1 MATFMCRTWA
11 RVVYCN
17 SARPAAPWPLR
28 AYLSLPFQIPA
39 RSHGAFTSVLMGTS
53 MWTLACP
60 SQIPMALTIAFS
72 SITGAPAPRSPSR
85 AAGLHHDGRPNGQ
98 PALLA
103 ALFALYPCRA
113 RSHPDHTDHRD
124 RGTGE
129 GAAGRSGSG
138 PTGIPEQ
145 RGRDGGSEP
154 DGEPESRPDGFPR
167 FGCERADILRTH
179 RAAARGDCAARHPVG
194 KPAGERGSV

>member
-72 SITGAPAPRSPSR
+72 SITGAPAPRSPFRFPILMQDKPTLHSVRIRKFTWR
-85 AAGLHHDGRPNGQ
+85 APPRLPGISLP
-98 PALLA
+98 LA
-103 ALFALYPCRA
+103 AWWAHSDP
-113 RSHPDHTDHRD
+113 PDSR
-124 RGTGE
+124 
-129 GAAGRSGSG
+129 
-138 PTGIPEQ
+138 
-145 RGRDGGSEP
+145 
-154 DGEPESRPDGFPR
+154 RPDRRDQRRTPCSGRECDPR
-167 FGCERADILRTH
+167 AGAERPPGPDPRRQH
-179 RAAARGDCAARHPVG
+179 RAASQHCLPGGRRTEFLEHALNHRSESDYGD
-194 KPAGERGSV
+194 SDY